1 VTGLLLAE
9 LRKLRTV
16 RSTWAITIV
25 GLLLV
30 ALPTSTVAFG
40 GFQPFTGSAEQTAG
54 LLGGLGGAS
63 AIPLIVALLAITTE
77 FRHGTIGRTLQLTPS
92 RTEVMGAKLVAAGTY
107 ALVFAV
113 LGAVIALVL
122 GLIGAATAGVSLT
135 FTGEFVTTLWQ
146 AVAALVL
153 TALLGVAFGALV
165 RSQALALTVAL
176 IYIFVLESLVV
187 FARPEVGRW
196 LPFQALNNLFV
207 SADAME
213 AGAAGGFSMAEPL
226 APAVAFAVFVAWVV
240 AFSGLA
246 IASMR
251 YRDV

>member
-1 VTGLLLAE
+1 MTGIVLAE
-9 LRKLRTV
+9 FRKLRTI
-16 RSTWAITIV
+16 RSTWAITVV

-40 GFQPFTGSAEQTAG
+40 GFQAFTGSAQQTAD
-54 LLGGLGGAS
+54 LLSGLGGAT

-92 RTEVMGAKLVAAGTY
+92 RIEVMGAKLLAAGGY

-113 LGAVIALVL
+113 LGAI
-122 GLIGAATAGVSLT
+122 IATALGFAGALAAGVTLT
-135 FTGEFVTTLWQ
+135 FSGDYVTTLWQ
-146 AVAALVL
+146 AIAALVL

-187 FARPEVGRW
+187 FARPEIGRW
-196 LPFQALNNLFV
+196 LPFQALNNLFL
-207 SADAME
+207 SSDAME
-213 AGAAGGFSMAEPL
+213 AGAAGGFAMAEPL
-226 APAVAFAVFVAWVV
+226 APAVAFAVFVSWVV
-240 AFSGLA
+240 AFAGLA

>member
-1 VTGLLLAE
+1 MGLQRAE
-9 LRKLRTV
+9 FRKLRTV
-16 RSTWAITIV
+16 RSTWAITLV

-30 ALPTSTVAFG
+30 ALPTATLAFG
-40 GFQPFTGSAEQTAG
+40 GFSDFTGSAEQTAG
-54 LLGGLGGAS
+54 LLGGLGSAT
-63 AIPLIVALLAITTE
+63 AIPLIVSLLAITTE

-92 RTEVMGAKLVAAGTY
+92 RTQVMVAKLLAAGGY
-107 ALVFAV
+107 ALLFAV
-113 LGAVIALVL
+113 VGAVVALVV
-122 GLIGAATAGVSLT
+122 GFAGAANAGVSLT
-135 FTGEFVTTLWQ
+135 FTGEFATTLWQ

-165 RSQALALTVAL
+165 RSQALALTIAL
-176 IYIFVLESLVV
+176 IYIFVLENLVV
-187 FARPEVGRW
+187 ALRPEIGRW
-196 LPFQALNNLFV
+196 LPFQALNNLFL
-207 SADAME
+207 SAEAIE

-226 APAVAFAVFVAWVV
+226 APAVAFAVFVAWVA

>member
-1 VTGLLLAE
+1 MSGLYLAE

-16 RSTWAITIV
+16 RSTWAITVV

-30 ALPTSTVAFG
+30 ALSSSTVAFG
-40 GFQPFTGSAEQTAG
+40 GFSAFTGSAAQTAA
-54 LLGGLGGAS
+54 LLDGVGGATV
-63 AIPLIVALLAITTE
+63 IPLIVALLAITTE

-92 RTEVMGAKLVAAGTY
+92 RTEVVGAKLAAAGTY
-107 ALVFAV
+107 ALVFAAVGTVLALLLGV
-113 LGAVIALVL
+113 LGGVR
-122 GLIGAATAGVSLT
+122 AGVGLT
-135 FTGEFVTTLWQ
+135 FSAAFGETLWQ
-146 AVAALVL
+146 AAVALVL

-176 IYIFVLESLVV
+176 VYIFVLENLVV

-207 SADAME
+207 SQEMMEQGGGMAMAD
-213 AGAAGGFSMAEPL
+213 PL
-226 APAVAFAVFVAWVV
+226 SPAVALGTFVAWVV
-240 AFSGLA
+240 GFSALA
-246 IASMR
+246 VASMR